1 MSHSKPDE
9 TVRYLRSATSGFDAL
24 FNNDLAKAREI
35 LATNESPFHLMG
47 AGVCSFLEAALGME
61 VSYRPHTIYS

>member
-1 MSHSKPDE
+1 MSQLSSED
-9 TVRYLRSATSGFDAL
+9 TTRYLQSASSGFDAL

-35 LATNESPFHLMG
+35 LGTNDSPFHLLG

-61 VSYRPHTIYS
+61 VCTRHSLC